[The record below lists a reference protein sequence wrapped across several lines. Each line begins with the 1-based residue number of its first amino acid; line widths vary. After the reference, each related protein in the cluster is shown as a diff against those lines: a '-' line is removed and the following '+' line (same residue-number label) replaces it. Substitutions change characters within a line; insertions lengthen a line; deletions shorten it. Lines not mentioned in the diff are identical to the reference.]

1 MTAAPEESQSARRAR
16 EVHERHLAK
25 QAEKKQ
31 REEKKQRR
39 IEQMARALETN
50 PRRNRPQILL
60 RTDPE
65 QIEAITDALN
75 LGIIPE
81 IYVCAGQ
88 VVVVETPSAA
98 IRNDDAPTR
107 QFAIVNANRLR
118 HLLATHTYTY
128 RLAAKSIEGDRVEV
142 EEETSPTVET
152 VKDVL
157 STKEWPKLRPLYGVV
172 SAPFFRPDGQLVQKS
187 GYDDATGLIL
197 DPVLDLEP
205 VPEHPTKEELRAAR
219 DFVLNDL
226 LGNFPWV
233 DRASKANYVAMLV
246 APIMRTYLGGALVP
260 MLAIDAKSQ
269 GTGKTLLATIII
281 KLYSG
286 YTRSWIGDEAEL
298 RKAITSILLDEG
310 GAAVLLD
317 NVNKG
322 DVVDSAVLAALLT
335 MRNWS
340 DRILGRN
347 DSGASVKAPNNRV
360 WMVTGNALTVAGD
373 NKSRSVLTQLDAK
386 MPNPENRPTSKFR
399 LGNLEDWLES
409 SANRAVALRHLL
421 ILVRGWIVAGAPTV
435 ETPMRTFTPW
445 ASASAGFLE
454 WLKVPGF
461 ATNAKA
467 MADVDPQEN
476 LWAAF
481 YAFWWENF
489 GGHKVSAG
497 ELVDSATPDQYGA
510 TKKNWDSAFIRTK
523 TGRIPIASNLGQMLR
538 PEIGAWHGDYTL
550 QGEQD
555 SHHKTW
561 KFWLEERSA
570 EVAKDAA
577 GDLAGDAGDLR

>member
-1 MTAAPEESQSARRAR
+1 MTAPEESQSARKAR
-16 EVHERHLAK
+16 ETQERFLAK
-25 QAEKKQ
+25 QAEK
-31 REEKKQRR
+31 EKKAEARQAQ
-39 IEQMARALETN
+39 IAKMIRALELN
-50 PRRNRPQILL
+50 PRRQRPQILL

-75 LGIIPE
+75 FGLVPE

-98 IRNDDAPTR
+98 IRNDDTPTK
-107 QFAIVNANRLR
+107 QFGIVNSNRLR

-128 RLAAKSIEGDRVEV
+128 RLVSKNIEGERMEV

-157 STKEWPKLRPLYGVV
+157 STKEWPKLRPLHGIV
-172 SAPFFRPDGQLVQKS
+172 SAPFFRPDGQLVQQA
-187 GYDDATGLIL
+187 GYDEATGLIL
-197 DPVLDLEP
+197 NPVLNIEP
-205 VPEHPTKEELRAAR
+205 VPDNPSREEMREAR
-219 DFVLNDL
+219 TFVLQDL
-226 LGNFPWV
+226 LGNFPWA

-260 MLAIDAKSQ
+260 MLAVDAKSQ
-269 GTGKTLLATIII
+269 GSGKTLLCSIII

-286 YTRSWIGDEAEL
+286 YTRTWIGDDAEL

-322 DVVDSAVLAALLT
+322 DVVDSGTLAALLT
-335 MRNWS
+335 MRIWS

-347 DSGASVKAPNNRV
+347 DSGASVRAPNNRV

-373 NKSRSVLTQLDAK
+373 NKSRSILTQLDAK

-399 LGNLEDWLES
+399 LGNLEDWLEVP
-409 SANRAVALRHLL
+409 ANRAVALRHLL

-454 WLKVPGF
+454 WLNVPDFG
-461 ATNAKA
+461 TNAKA
-467 MADVDPQEN
+467 MADADPQEN

-481 YAFWWENF
+481 YAFWWQHF
-489 GGHKVSAG
+489 QGDKVTAG
-497 ELVDSATPDQYGA
+497 ELVDSATPDLSGM
-510 TKKNWDSAFIRTK
+510 TKKDWDSAFIRTR
-523 TGRIPIASNLGQMLR
+523 TGRLPIASNLGQMLR

-550 QGEQD
+550 HGEQD
-555 SHHKTW
+555 AHLKTW
-561 KFWLEERSA
+561 KFWLAERSA
-570 EVAKDAA
+570 EVA
-577 GDLAGDAGDLR
+577 GDSAGDAGDLR